1 MTSAPRRIRT
11 GGDAGFTLI
20 ELMIVLSLIVL
31 LAGMGLAQYRNSVNA
46 AKEATLREDLFRM
59 RDLLDQYYADKQQY
73 APSLDALVSE
83 GYMRKIPVDP
93 FTGNADSWQIVQAE
107 PDPANPTADPGVAD
121 VKSGAEGTALDG
133 SKYADW

>member
-11 GGDAGFTLI
+11 GGDDGFTLI

-31 LAGMGLAQYRNSVNA
+31 LAGMGLAQYRNSVTA
-46 AKEATLREDLFRM
+46 AKEAVLREDLFRI
-59 RDLLDQYYADKQQY
+59 RDLLDQYYADKQQA
-73 APSLDALVSE
+73 APSLEALVTD

-93 FTGNADSWQIVQAE
+93 FTGSADSWQIVQAD
-107 PDPANPTADPGVAD
+107 PDPANPTADPGIAD

-133 SKYADW
+133 SKYSDW

>member
-1 MTSAPRRIRT
+1 MTSAPRRSWT
-11 GGDAGFTLI
+11 GRDAGFTLI

-31 LAGMGLAQYRNSVNA
+31 LAGMGLAQYRNSVTA

-93 FTGNADSWQIVQAE
+93 FTGNADSWQIVQAD
-107 PDPANPTADPGVAD
+107 PDPANPTADPGIAD

-133 SKYADW
+133 SSYGDW

>member
-31 LAGMGLAQYRNSVNA
+31 LAGMGLAQYRNSVTA

-59 RDLLDQYYADKQQY
+59 RDLLDQYYADRQQY

-93 FTGNADSWQIVQAE
+93 FTGNADSWQIVQAD
-107 PDPANPTADPGVAD
+107 PDPANPTADPGIAD

-133 SKYADW
+133 SNYGDW

>member
-1 MTSAPRRIRT
+1 MISAPRRIRT

-31 LAGMGLAQYRNSVNA
+31 LAGMGLAQYRNSVTA

-59 RDLLDQYYADKQQY
+59 RDLLDQYYADKQQS

-133 SKYADW
+133 SKYGDW

>member
-1 MTSAPRRIRT
+1 MISASRRNRT
-11 GGDAGFTLI
+11 GGDHGFTLI

-31 LAGMGLAQYRNSVNA
+31 LAGMGLAQYRNSVTA

-73 APSLDALVSE
+73 APSLESLVTE

-93 FTGNADSWQIVQAE
+93 FTGNADSWQIVQAD
-107 PDPANPTADPGVAD
+107 PDPSNPTADPGIAD
-121 VKSGAEGTALDG
+121 LKSGAEGTALDG
-133 SKYADW
+133 SKYGDW

>member
-1 MTSAPRRIRT
+1 
-11 GGDAGFTLI
+11 
-20 ELMIVLSLIVL
+20 
-31 LAGMGLAQYRNSVNA
+31 MGLAQYQNSVKA

-73 APSLDALVSE
+73 APSLDALVTE

-107 PDPANPTADPGVAD
+107 PDPANPTADPGIAD

-133 SKYADW
+133 STYGDW